1 MIRRSRRLGAPTT
14 RATGDQGRL
23 SRLRAA
29 SGGFSLIEVLFA
41 IAFLGF
47 GLLAVAQMIPLATRQ
62 VTSSKVL
69 TDAVAAGQTKMEEL
83 KMLDYADA
91 DLAAGSHTDSV
102 GRFTRTWTVTDDVP
116 SSGTKRVDLSVTWE
130 NAQGS
135 QEATMTTH
143 IMR

>member
-1 MIRRSRRLGAPTT
+1 VS
-14 RATGDQGRL
+14 RL
-23 SRLRAA
+23 SRRSGAPRRPRAGGVRSA
-29 SGGFSLIEVLFA
+29 AAGFSLIEVLFA

-62 VTSSKVL
+62 VTSSKVI
-69 TDAVAAGQTKMEEL
+69 TDAVASGQTKMEEL

-91 DLAAGSHTDSV
+91 DLAAGSHTDTI
-102 GRFTRTWTVTDDVP
+102 GRFTRTWVVTDDVP
-116 SSGTKRVDLSVTWE
+116 SSGTKRVDLAVTWE
-130 NAQGS
+130 NAQGT